1 MWSVHPRIVLALLLL
16 MLAACTGPG
25 AAPDVHPNAVV
36 IAAFDF
42 PESQLLAEIY
52 GQALE
57 SSGMRVH
64 RELALGTRELV
75 QPALQQGLV
84 DLVPEYGGSALAFVT
99 LGAVEP
105 TADEERT
112 HTELRDALAE
122 RGITALDY
130 APAQNRN
137 GVAVTA
143 ATAAALGLR
152 TMSDL
157 EQHAP
162 GMTFG
167 GPPECADRPLCLPG
181 FERVYGL
188 RFGEFLPLDAG
199 GPQTLQALRS
209 DAVDAAVVFTS
220 DGAAERDGLVLLDD
234 DRRLQPAENV
244 TPVVRTDVLDRY
256 GSRMSD
262 LLNRVSAALT
272 TSELRAMN
280 AEVAV
285 DGRSPASVA
294 EDWLHHEG
302 LGG

>member
-1 MWSVHPRIVLALLLL
+1 MWCVHPRIVLALLL
-16 MLAACTGPG
+16 MLPACTGPG
-25 AAPDVHPNAVV
+25 AAPDVHPDAVV

-57 SSGMRVH
+57 GAGMRVH

-112 HTELRDALAE
+112 HAALRDALAE
-122 RGITALDY
+122 RGITALDF
-130 APAQNRN
+130 APAQDRN

-157 EQHAP
+157 ESHAP

-167 GPPECADRPLCLPG
+167 GPPECEDRPLCLPG
-181 FERVYGL
+181 FERVYRL
-188 RFGEFLPLDAG
+188 RFGEFLPLNAG
-199 GPQTLQALRS
+199 EQTLQALRS

-234 DRRLQPAENV
+234 DRGLQPAENV
-244 TPVVRTDVLDRY
+244 TPVVRTDVLERY
-256 GSRMSD
+256 GPRMSD

-272 TSELRAMN
+272 TEELRGMN

-294 EDWLHHEG
+294 EDWLHREG
-302 LGG
+302 LDG

>member
-1 MWSVHPRIVLALLLL
+1 MSVRPRIALALLLVL
-16 MLAACTGPG
+16 PACSRPDAATP
-25 AAPDVHPNAVV
+25 AHPDAVV

-42 PESQLLAEIY
+42 PESHLLVEIY

-57 SSGMRVH
+57 GAGMRVR

-75 QPALQQGLV
+75 QPALQRGLV

-105 TADEERT
+105 SSDTAGT
-112 HTELRDALAE
+112 HAALQHALRD
-122 RGITALDY
+122 RGLTALD
-130 APAQNRN
+130 ASPAQDRN

-143 ATAAALGLR
+143 ATSAALGLR

-157 EQHAP
+157 APHAP

-167 GPPECADRPLCLPG
+167 GPPECEDRPLCLPG
-181 FERVYGL
+181 FERIYGL

-199 GPQTLQALRS
+199 GPLTLQALRS

-220 DGAAERDGLVLLDD
+220 DGVAERDGLVILED

-244 TPVVRTDVLDRY
+244 TPVVRTDVLERY
-256 GSRMSD
+256 GTRMSD

-272 TSELRAMN
+272 TAELRSMN

-285 DGRSPASVA
+285 DGRAPAAVA
-294 EDWLHHEG
+294 GDWLHREG
-302 LGG
+302 LDE

>member
-25 AAPDVHPNAVV
+25 AAPDVHPDAVV

-57 SSGMRVH
+57 GAGMRVH

-112 HTELRDALAE
+112 HAELRDALAE

-157 EQHAP
+157 EEHAP

-262 LLNRVSAALT
+262 LLNRVSAALST
-272 TSELRAMN
+272 GELRAMN

-285 DGRSPASVA
+285 DGRNPTSVA
-294 EDWLHHEG
+294 EDWLHREG